1 MAQVKTRHDTRPVD
15 VPRTNRNHPIRNMT
29 SLPAGKVVPL
39 AAVPMLREDAL
50 NARFSFVFQMQQT
63 VEVLLNG
70 IDVVVEAWMVPH
82 LAMPEFRTMDDLNLA
97 MYGEKRPGE
106 DAVTPFFKT
115 AVAPAPNVNQVLQ
128 RLGKHRKPGLKYNT
142 MYERAYNLLVN
153 HARSEVSPHIPL
165 RELDDRTLAQAL
177 WPTNKYAH
185 LVADFDQAV
194 AEGEVALNV
203 AQQNL
208 VLKGTDGDRYVPVAS
223 KGDGTAIQMKEGANY
238 RNLNLTP
245 ASGTGVVALQGSTAA
260 GQAITDLK
268 GLRADLQGAVAML
281 SDNGISISLANLNLA
296 REAQIFANIRKRYNA
311 HEEMVIRMLMDGMT
325 IPEQAWKHPIM
336 LRQGRTRFGMNKRY
350 SSDADALN
358 VSMVDGVAAIDMAV
372 AVPRCPPGGVMM
384 VVAYIAPEQ
393 LFERQMDP
401 YLAAETADD
410 LPSFIEDHLDPE
422 FVEIVPNQYID
433 QDHDEP
439 DDIYAYGPGNYM
451 WNDNGPGIG
460 GRFFRPEVDAGY
472 DEDRN
477 ALWAVETQNPRLTK
491 DAYLVP
497 ADIHLKPFWTSTI
510 DPFDCIT
517 LGRVIINGLTQ
528 FGPML
533 IEALPGE
540 SDYDAILSRVDQG
553 RIDRQ
558 PVPVT
563 S

>member
-1 MAQVKTRHDTRPVD
+1 
-15 VPRTNRNHPIRNMT
+15 MT

-115 AVAPAPNVNQVLQ
+115 AVAPEPNVNQVLQ

-177 WPTNKYAH
+177 WPTNKYSH

-208 VLKGTDGDRYVPVAS
+208 TLKGTVGERYVPVS
-223 KGDGTAIQMKEGANY
+223 GDGV
-238 RNLNLTP
+238 TP
-245 ASGTGVVALQGSTAA
+245 VMATAA
-260 GQAITDLK
+260 GTNRVLQMGAGSNVQYGGGAIGNSNIVDVK
-268 GLRADLQGAVAML
+268 GLRADLQGAVAVL

-311 HEEMVIRMLMDGMT
+311 HEEMIIRMLMDGMT
-325 IPEQAWKHPIM
+325 IPEQAWKHPVL

-439 DDIYAYGPGNYM
+439 DDIYAYGPGNFM

-540 SDYDAILSRVDQG
+540 SDYDAILSQVDQG

-558 PVPVT
+558 PVPVN